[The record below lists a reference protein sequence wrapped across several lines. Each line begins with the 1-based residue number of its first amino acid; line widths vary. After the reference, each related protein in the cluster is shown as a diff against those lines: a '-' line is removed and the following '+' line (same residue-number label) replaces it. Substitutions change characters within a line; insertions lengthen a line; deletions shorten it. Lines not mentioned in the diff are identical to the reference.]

1 MREMKPSIR
10 VAAIL
15 LLIAGCN
22 MRREP
27 RSADQTTAPE
37 QRDPKTTVTVTFT
50 YGSEKEE
57 WIKDVTQQ
65 FNSEGHK
72 TADGRTI
79 VVDALPMGSGE
90 CIDEILT
97 ESRQSDITS
106 PASSAFIKLGNAES
120 RAKTGKDLVASTDNL
135 VLSPVVIAMW
145 KPMADAI
152 GFGSK
157 PVGWSD
163 ILALARDERGWAA
176 YGHPEWGPFR
186 FGHTSPESSN
196 SGLISVIAE
205 AYAATG
211 KKKGLEVADVVDPK
225 TIEFVSGIERSI
237 VHYGSSTGFFGK
249 KMFSNGPQYLSAAV
263 MYENMVI
270 EAHSPKYS
278 TPFPVVA
285 IYPKEG
291 TFWSDHPVGIVE
303 RPWVTPEKREA
314 AKQYIAY
321 LLASPQQA
329 KALPYGFRPAST
341 EVAIASP
348 IDLEH
353 GVNPNEPQTTL
364 EVPSAQVMHEIVS
377 LWRQNKKHANITLV
391 FDTSGSMKEA
401 NKMENAR
408 QAALQLVDALGDA
421 DEFSLLAFSENAT
434 WAARTLTMNPDGR
447 TAAKGKIAGLWPE
460 AGTALYDAV
469 NVAYD
474 AHMQSKVKDA
484 EKISAIVVL
493 TDGADTDSSMS
504 LDELLRNIRFDNE
517 RHTIRVFT
525 IAYGSDAKKDVLQQ
539 IADSTQAKFYEG
551 NQQNIRQVLRDIA
564 TFF

>member
-1 MREMKPSIR
+1 MKSSFRLIA
-10 VAAIL
+10 VL

-22 MRREP
+22 MRRETP
-27 RSADQTTAPE
+27 SADQTPPE
-37 QRDPKTTVTVTFT
+37 KRDPAKTVTVTFT

-65 FNSEGHK
+65 FNSEAHK
-72 TADGRTI
+72 IADGRTI

-97 ESRQSDITS
+97 NSRQTDLTS
-106 PASSAFIKLGNAES
+106 PASGAFIKLGNAES

-205 AYAATG
+205 VYAATG
-211 KKKGLEVADVVDPK
+211 KKKALEVGDVVDAK

-249 KMFSNGPQYLSAAV
+249 KMFTNGPQYLSAAV

-314 AKQYIAY
+314 AKQYISY

-341 EVAIASP
+341 EVAVAAP

-353 GVNPNEPQTTL
+353 GVNPSEPQTTL

-408 QAALQLVDALGDA
+408 QAALQLVAALGDA
-421 DEFSLLAFSENAT
+421 DEFSLLAFSEDANWAVRSLPVNTGRAT
-434 WAARTLTMNPDGR
+434 
-447 TAAKGKIAGLWPE
+447 AKEKIAALWPQS
-460 AGTALYDAV
+460 GTALYDAIDE
-469 NVAYD
+469 AYA
-474 AHMQSKVKDA
+474 AHMESKAKDA
-484 EKISAIVVL
+484 EKISAVVVL

-504 LDELLRNIRFDNE
+504 LDELLRKIRFDNE
-517 RHTIRVFT
+517 RQTIRVFT
-525 IAYGSDAKKDVLQQ
+525 IAYGDDAKKDVLQQ
-539 IADSTQAKFYEG
+539 IADATQAKFYVG